1 MTPETY
7 TRAQVAVM
15 FDKLVKEAGG
25 PSKFSRK
32 HDISEGY
39 VRNVASGRTAP
50 GPRSTALLGLE
61 KTEDTWVR
69 K

>member
-7 TRAQVAVM
+7 NRTQVANL
-15 FDKLVKEAGG
+15 FSKLVKEAGG

-61 KTEDTWVR
+61 KVEDQWV
-69 K
+69 KK